1 VAKALLASGYA
12 VRLLRTESATTD
24 ADFYAAVHAA
34 IALDPYELLDPPHR
48 VNWDSLLDSLSGGLY
63 LGPTRVVLTW
73 TGADELAVH
82 RPDLFANFL
91 WMLPWVIGRAEVE
104 KVSFRVVVEL
114 DDTTL
119 FDALPNDWV
128 DFDTWRA
135 SQWTVQ

>member
-1 VAKALLASGYA
+1 MVEALLASGYD
-12 VRLLRTESATTD
+12 VRRLRTEGSTTD

-34 IALDPYELLDPPHR
+34 IALDPYDLLQPLDR
-48 VNWDSLLDSLSGGLY
+48 VNWDSLVDSLAGGLY
-63 LGPTRVVLTW
+63 LGPTQVVLTW
-73 TGADELAVH
+73 TGADELAVN

-91 WMLPWVIGRAEVE
+91 WMLPWVIERAEVE

-114 DDTTL
+114 DETKL

-135 SQWTVQ
+135 SHWTEQ